1 MASSCLRYLEHL
13 CHLLQGVIWCV
24 FSSVL
29 HRYGFVVGHI
39 VIPRINPYHLC
50 AANHTGVYKLSS
62 NMTGRYD
69 AYCYNA
75 TGM

>member
-1 MASSCLRYLEHL
+1 MLSAIAYN
-13 CHLLQGVIWCV
+13 VV

-29 HRYGFVVGHI
+29 PRYGFVVGYI

-50 AANHTGVYKLSS
+50 AANHTGIYKLSA
-62 NMTGRYD
+62 NTTGRYD

-75 TGM
+75 TGMCMFYDVF

>member
-1 MASSCLRYLEHL
+1 MLSAIAYN
-13 CHLLQGVIWCV
+13 VV

-29 HRYGFVVGHI
+29 PRYGFVVGYI

-50 AANHTGVYKLSS
+50 AANHTGIYKLSA
-62 NMTGRYD
+62 NTTGRYD

-75 TGM
+75 TGMYMFYDVF

>member
-1 MASSCLRYLEHL
+1 MTSA
-13 CHLLQGVIWCV
+13 GVSNGL
-24 FSSVL
+24 FTFL

-50 AANHTGVYKLSS
+50 AANNTGIFKISA
-62 NMTGRYD
+62 NTTARYD

-75 TGM
+75 TGKEMIL